1 MAATMTQ
8 LNVRV
13 NTEQRRQAE
22 EVLGLMGESLTKLIR
37 GVLEKVSQGV
47 EEAEEVY
54 GVLKGTPSEEMPL
67 TNRASRVFE
76 RVDSH
81 YHAMAESLGVD
92 VASFTPLTDEELEEA
107 LYDERLS
114 REAERVAW
122 HA

>member
-13 NTEQRRQAE
+13 NTEHRRQAE

-37 GVLEKVSQGV
+37 GVVEKVSQGV

-54 GVLKGTPSEEMPL
+54 SVLKGTPAEEMSL
-67 TNRASRVFE
+67 TNRTSRVFE

-81 YHAMAESLGVD
+81 YQTMAESLGVD

>member
-37 GVLEKVSQGV
+37 GVVEKVSQGV

-54 GVLKGTPSEEMPL
+54 SVLKGTPAEEIPL
-67 TNRASRVFE
+67 TNRVSTAITTLWLRAWAS
-76 RVDSH
+76 
-81 YHAMAESLGVD
+81 MC
-92 VASFTPLTDEELEEA
+92 PA
-107 LYDERLS
+107 LPR
-114 REAERVAW
+114 
-122 HA
+122 

>member
-8 LNVRV
+8 LNVRG

-37 GVLEKVSQGV
+37 GVVEKVSQGV

-92 VASFTPLTDEELEEA
+92 VSAFTPLTDEELEEA
-107 LYDERLS
+107 LYDEHLS
-114 REAERVAW
+114 REAERMAW

>member
-37 GVLEKVSQGV
+37 GVVEKVSQGV

-54 GVLKGTPSEEMPL
+54 SVLKGTPAEEMPL

-81 YHAMAESLGVD
+81 YQTMAESLGVD
-92 VASFTPLTDEELEEA
+92 IASFAPLTDEELEEA
-107 LYDERLS
+107 LYDEHLS
-114 REAERVAW
+114 REAERMAW

>member
-37 GVLEKVSQGV
+37 GVVEKVSQGV

-54 GVLKGTPSEEMPL
+54 SVLKGTPAEEMPL

-81 YHAMAESLGVD
+81 YHAMAESLSVD
-92 VASFTPLTDEELEEA
+92 IASFAPLSDEELEEA
-107 LYDERLS
+107 LYDEHLS
-114 REAERVAW
+114 REAERMAW